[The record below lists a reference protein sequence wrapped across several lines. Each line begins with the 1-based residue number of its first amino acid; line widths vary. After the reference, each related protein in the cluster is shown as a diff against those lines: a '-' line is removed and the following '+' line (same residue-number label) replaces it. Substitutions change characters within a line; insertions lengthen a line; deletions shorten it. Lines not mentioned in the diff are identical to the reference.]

1 MQTIHF
7 VCTNTGLQLVYT
19 LLLKNPEQKCF
30 VKIHVLCCLST
41 MSQILRPSVCVCVWC
56 VRVRACMCAFNISIN
71 LMASVILG
79 ICFLMHTGE
88 TPARHQWSFAQD

>member
-41 MSQILRPSVCVCVWC
+41 MSQILRPSVCVCVVCACAC
-56 VRVRACMCAFNISIN
+56 VHV
-71 LMASVILG
+71 
-79 ICFLMHTGE
+79 CF
-88 TPARHQWSFAQD
+88 